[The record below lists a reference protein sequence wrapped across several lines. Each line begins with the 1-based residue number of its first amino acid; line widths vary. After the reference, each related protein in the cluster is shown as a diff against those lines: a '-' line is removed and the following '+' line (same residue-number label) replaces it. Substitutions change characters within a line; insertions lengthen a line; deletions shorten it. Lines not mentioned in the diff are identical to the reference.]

1 MDPSILA
8 RYDKPGPRY
17 TSYPTAREFT
27 ESVDARVYSDHLD
40 ALANRKTPLAVYLH
54 LPFCEERCL
63 FCGCNVVIS
72 KAREPLSR
80 YLDALGR
87 EIDMVADRLGGR
99 REVQQ
104 YHWGGGT
111 PTYLHPDEIRALH
124 ARVAARFDFVAD
136 SEAAIEVDP
145 RVTTTAHLEVLCE
158 LGFNRIS
165 MGVQDF
171 DEKVQQAVNRIQG
184 YDLTRG
190 LIEKARELG
199 FASANLDLIYGL
211 PHQTPEGFE
220 RTLELVNE
228 IRPERLAVYSFAM
241 VPWMKGHQRKLDEQA
256 LPPPDQK
263 LQVFLKARESFLEKG
278 YVAVGMD
285 HFALPDDELGQ
296 AASKGTLWRNFMGYT
311 VRSAPDTV
319 AFGMSAIGDVTGAF
333 LQNHPRLV
341 DYERAIEG
349 GSLAVARG
357 YELTAD
363 DDLRRHI
370 ITSLMCNFAVDIPDV
385 ETRFPVRFHEEFPE
399 VAKELAPMVEDGF
412 LTISDRRIEVIGD
425 GRLFVRNAAMAFD
438 GHNRTG
444 DRQFSRTV

>member
-1 MDPSILA
+1 MDPAILK

-27 ESVDARVYSDHLD
+27 GSVDAATYETHLD
-40 ALANRKTPLAVYLH
+40 ALASKDTPLAVYLH

-80 YLDALGR
+80 YVEALHK

-111 PTYLHPDEIRALH
+111 PTYLAPDEIRAVH
-124 ARVAARFDFVAD
+124 ARVAARFDFAPD
-136 SEAAIEVDP
+136 GEAAIEVDP
-145 RVTTTAHLEVLCE
+145 RVTTFEQLEVLRE

-171 DEKVQQAVNRIQG
+171 DTKVQEAVNRVQG
-184 YDLTRG
+184 YDLTRR

-199 FASANLDLIYGL
+199 FASTNVDLIYGL
-211 PHQTPEGFE
+211 PYQTPEGFVE
-220 RTLELVNE
+220 TLELVNR

-241 VPWMKGHQRKLDEQA
+241 VPWMKGHQRKLDEDA

-263 LQVFLKARESFLEKG
+263 LQVFLNARESFLKEG
-278 YVAVGMD
+278 YLAVGMD

-296 AASKGTLWRNFMGYT
+296 AASNGTLWRNFMGYT

-333 LQNHPRLV
+333 LQNHSKLV
-341 DYERAIEG
+341 DYERAIESG
-349 GSLAVARG
+349 RLAVARG
-357 YELTAD
+357 YELTRD
-363 DDLRRHI
+363 DDLRRHV
-370 ITSLMCNFAVDIPDV
+370 ITSLMCNFVVDIPDV
-385 ETRFPVRFHEEFPE
+385 EQRFSIRFHEEFPNL
-399 VAKELAPMVEDGF
+399 AKDLAPLVEDGF
-412 LTISDRRIEVIGD
+412 LTLGNERIEVVGD
-425 GRLFVRNAAMAFD
+425 GKLFVRNAAMAFD
-438 GHNRTG
+438 GHSRTG
-444 DRQFSRTV
+444 DKQFSRTI